1 MRNALHQES
10 LVELGHSLHIRGLDK
25 EILEICVQIGY
36 NRQLQEMY
44 YLFPVRGWLYW
55 LSNGLTLNGL
65 RKGLKETLDTMA
77 TGRVKW
83 FSDQKGYG
91 FVVTD
96 DGQDVFVHYSNI
108 EGEGFKTLDEDQ
120 EVEFDIVQGDK
131 GLQAEN
137 VVKI

>member
-1 MRNALHQES
+1 
-10 LVELGHSLHIRGLDK
+10 
-25 EILEICVQIGY
+25 
-36 NRQLQEMY
+36 
-44 YLFPVRGWLYW
+44 
-55 LSNGLTLNGL
+55 
-65 RKGLKETLDTMA
+65 MA

-83 FSDQKGYG
+83 FSDQKGFG
-91 FVVTD
+91 FIVTD

-120 EVEFDIVQGDK
+120 EVEFEIVQGNK

>member
-1 MRNALHQES
+1 ML
-10 LVELGHSLHIRGLDK
+10 
-25 EILEICVQIGY
+25 
-36 NRQLQEMY
+36 
-44 YLFPVRGWLYW
+44 
-55 LSNGLTLNGL
+55 NGLTLNGP

-83 FSDQKGYG
+83 FSDQKGFG

>member
-1 MRNALHQES
+1 
-10 LVELGHSLHIRGLDK
+10 
-25 EILEICVQIGY
+25 
-36 NRQLQEMY
+36 
-44 YLFPVRGWLYW
+44 
-55 LSNGLTLNGL
+55 
-65 RKGLKETLDTMA
+65 MA

-83 FSDQKGYG
+83 FSDQKGFG

>member
-1 MRNALHQES
+1 
-10 LVELGHSLHIRGLDK
+10 
-25 EILEICVQIGY
+25 
-36 NRQLQEMY
+36 
-44 YLFPVRGWLYW
+44 
-55 LSNGLTLNGL
+55 
-65 RKGLKETLDTMA
+65 MA

-83 FSDQKGYG
+83 FSDQKGFG
-91 FVVTD
+91 FIVTD

-120 EVEFDIVQGDK
+120 EVEFDIVQGNK